1 VRHAFNQQHQI
12 VNQLV
17 SVIIPT
23 YNRGDL
29 IGRAIAS
36 VIAQT
41 YQNLEIIVVD
51 DASTEDI
58 AQAIAHIDDPR
69 LRSIRHETNLGGS
82 AARNTG
88 IKAAQG
94 EFVAFLDSDDTWLPH
109 KLQRQLEAISLVS
122 RSDNLVCYSQF
133 KSSPK
138 VFYAPSVFPSRG
150 KQPQETVADYLWAA
164 QGEMLTSSLLMHR
177 SLAQRTLFQ
186 PGLIKHQDLDFVI
199 RLEQQG
205 AVFVFVPQVLTIW
218 HNEVRGDRISRNR
231 DYQLSLNWINI
242 YRDQISERALQG
254 FMLKEIVPKMLLNPE
269 NKSQA
274 VKMLIKGRQAK
285 LIPLNRFLF
294 LIIQQAIP
302 RQYQQSLKAL
312 LQKAKLI
319 KKP

>member
-1 VRHAFNQQHQI
+1 
-12 VNQLV
+12 VNHLV

-23 YNRGDL
+23 YNRADL

-58 AQAIAHIDDPR
+58 PQAIAHIDDSR
-69 LRSIRHETNLGGS
+69 LQCIRHPTNLGGS

-109 KLQRQLEAISLVS
+109 KLQCQLAEISKVNI
-122 RSDNLVCYSQF
+122 SDNLVCYGQF
-133 KSSPK
+133 QSSPK
-138 VFYAPSVFPSRG
+138 VFYAPSVFPTRG
-150 KQPQETVADYLWAA
+150 KQPQETVADYLWAS

-199 RLEQQG
+199 RLEHQG

-231 DYQLSLNWINI
+231 DYQLSLNWINT
-242 YRDQISERALQG
+242 YGDRISERAMQG
-254 FMLKEIVPKMLLNPE
+254 FMLKEIVPKMLLNQEDKP
-269 NKSQA
+269 QA
-274 VKMLIKGRQAK
+274 IKMLIKGRKAG

-302 RQYQQSLKAL
+302 RQYQQSLKVF
-312 LQKAKLI
+312 LQKAKLL
-319 KKP
+319 KKK

>member
-1 VRHAFNQQHQI
+1 LLFKAKI

-58 AQAIAHIDDPR
+58 AQEIAHIDDPR
-69 LRSIRHETNLGGS
+69 LRYIHHETNLGGS

-94 EFVAFLDSDDTWLPH
+94 EFVAFLDSDDVWLPH
-109 KLQRQLEAISLVS
+109 KLQRQLAEISTVNIS
-122 RSDNLVCYSQF
+122 NNLVCYSQF
-133 KSSPK
+133 QSSPQ

-150 KQPQETVADYLWAA
+150 KQPQETVADYLWAS

-205 AVFVFVPQVLTIW
+205 AVFVFIPQVLTIW
-218 HNEVRGDRISRNR
+218 HNESRGDRISRNR
-231 DYQLSLNWINI
+231 DYQLSLNWINS
-242 YRDQISERALQG
+242 YRNQISERAMQG
-254 FMLKEIVPKMLLNPE
+254 FILKEIVPKMLLNHE
-269 NKSQA
+269 DKHQA
-274 VKMLIKGRQAK
+274 IKMLIEGRKAG

-302 RQYQQSLKAL
+302 RQYQRSLKAL
-312 LQKAKLI
+312 LQKVKLL
-319 KKP
+319 KKK

>member
-1 VRHAFNQQHQI
+1 M
-12 VNQLV
+12 NQLV

-29 IGRAIAS
+29 ISRAIAS

-58 AQAIAHIDDPR
+58 AQAIAHINDPR
-69 LRSIRHETNLGGS
+69 LRYLRHETNLGGS
-82 AARNTG
+82 VARNTG

-109 KLQRQLEAISLVS
+109 KLQRQLAEISTIS

-133 KSSPK
+133 QSSPK
-138 VFYAPSVFPSRG
+138 VFYAPSVFPTRG
-150 KQPQETVADYLWAA
+150 KQPQETVADYLWTS
-164 QGEMLTSSLLMHR
+164 QGEMLTSSLLIHR

-205 AVFVFVPQVLTIW
+205 AVFIFIPQVLTIW

-231 DYQLSLNWINI
+231 DYQLSLNWINT
-242 YRDQISERALQG
+242 YRNQISERALQG
-254 FMLKEIVPKMLLNPE
+254 FMLKEIVPKMLLNQEDKPL
-269 NKSQA
+269 A
-274 VKMLIKGRQAK
+274 VKMLIEGWQAK

-294 LIIQQAIP
+294 LIIQQATP

-312 LQKAKLI
+312 FQKVKLL
-319 KKP
+319 KKK

>member
-1 VRHAFNQQHQI
+1 M
-12 VNQLV
+12 NQLV

-23 YNRGDL
+23 YNRADL

-36 VIAQT
+36 VIAQIH
-41 YQNLEIIVVD
+41 QNLEIIVVD
-51 DASTEDI
+51 DASTENID
-58 AQAIAHIDDPR
+58 QAIAHIDDPR
-69 LRSIRHETNLGGS
+69 LQYIRHPTNLGGS

-94 EFVAFLDSDDTWLPH
+94 EFVAFLDSDDTWLPD
-109 KLQRQLEAISLVS
+109 KLQLQLAEISKVNI
-122 RSDNLVCYSQF
+122 SDNLVCYSQF
-133 KSSPK
+133 QSSPK
-138 VFYAPSVFPSRG
+138 VFYAPSVFPTRG
-150 KQPQETVADYLWAA
+150 KQPQETVADYLWAS

-231 DYQLSLNWINI
+231 DYQLSLNWINT
-242 YRDQISERALQG
+242 YREQISERALQG
-254 FMLKEIVPKMLLNPE
+254 FILKEIVPKMLLNHEDKP
-269 NKSQA
+269 QA
-274 VKMLIKGRQAK
+274 IAMLIKGMKAG

-312 LQKAKLI
+312 LQQVKLL
-319 KKP
+319 KKS

>member
-1 VRHAFNQQHQI
+1 M
-12 VNQLV
+12 NQLV

-41 YQNLEIIVVD
+41 YQNFEIIVVD

-58 AQAIAHIDDPR
+58 AQAIACIDDPR

-94 EFVAFLDSDDTWLPH
+94 AFVAFLDSDDTWLPH
-109 KLQRQLEAISLVS
+109 KLQRQLEKISTIS

-133 KSSPK
+133 QSSPK
-138 VFYAPSVFPSRG
+138 VFYAPSIFPSRG
-150 KQPQETVADYLWAA
+150 KQPQETVADYLWAS

-186 PGLIKHQDLDFVI
+186 TGLIKHQDLDFVI

-205 AVFVFVPQVLTIW
+205 AEFVFISQVLTIW

-231 DYQLSLNWINI
+231 DYQLCLNWINT

-269 NKSQA
+269 DKPQA

-285 LIPLNRFLF
+285 LISLNRFLF

-302 RQYQQSLKAL
+302 RQYQQSLKTL
-312 LQKAKLI
+312 FQKAKLI

>member
-1 VRHAFNQQHQI
+1 
-12 VNQLV
+12 VNYLV

-29 IGRAIAS
+29 VSRAIAS

-51 DASTEDI
+51 DASKDDI

-88 IKAAQG
+88 IKAALG

-109 KLQRQLEAISLVS
+109 KLQCQLEEISRVS
-122 RSDNLVCYSQF
+122 RSDNSDSLVCYSQF
-133 KSSPK
+133 QSSPQ
-138 VFYAPSVFPSRG
+138 VFYAPSVFPPRG
-150 KQPQETVADYLWAA
+150 KQPQETVADYLWTS

-205 AVFVFVPQVLTIW
+205 AAFIFIPQVLTIW
-218 HNEVRGDRISRNR
+218 HNESRGDRISRNR
-231 DYQLSLNWINI
+231 DYQLSLNWINT

-254 FMLKEIVPKMLLNPE
+254 FMLKEIVPKMLLNHKDKP
-269 NKSQA
+269 QA
-274 VKMLIKGRQAK
+274 VKMLIKGWQAK

-294 LIIQQAIP
+294 LIVQQAMP
-302 RQYQQSLKAL
+302 RHYQQSLKAL

>member
-1 VRHAFNQQHQI
+1 

-23 YNRGDL
+23 YNRADL

-36 VIAQT
+36 VIAQIH
-41 YQNLEIIVVD
+41 QNLEIIVVD
-51 DASTEDI
+51 DASTENID
-58 AQAIAHIDDPR
+58 QAIAHIDDPR
-69 LRSIRHETNLGGS
+69 LQYIRHPTNLGGS

-94 EFVAFLDSDDTWLPH
+94 EFVAFLDSDDTWLPD
-109 KLQRQLEAISLVS
+109 KLQLQLAEISKVNI
-122 RSDNLVCYSQF
+122 SDNLVCYSQF
-133 KSSPK
+133 QSSPK
-138 VFYAPSVFPSRG
+138 VFYAPSVFPTRG
-150 KQPQETVADYLWAA
+150 KQPQETVADYLWAS

-231 DYQLSLNWINI
+231 DYQLSLNWINT
-242 YRDQISERALQG
+242 YREQISERALQG
-254 FMLKEIVPKMLLNPE
+254 FILKEIVPKMLLNHEDKP
-269 NKSQA
+269 QA
-274 VKMLIKGRQAK
+274 IAMLIKGMKAG

-312 LQKAKLI
+312 LQQVKLL
-319 KKP
+319 KKS

>member
-1 VRHAFNQQHQI
+1 

-23 YNRGDL
+23 YNRADL

-36 VIAQT
+36 VIAQIH
-41 YQNLEIIVVD
+41 QNLEIIVVD

-58 AQAIAHIDDPR
+58 DQAIAHIDDPR
-69 LRSIRHETNLGGS
+69 LQYIRHPTNLGGS

-94 EFVAFLDSDDTWLPH
+94 EFVAFLDSDDTWLPD
-109 KLQRQLEAISLVS
+109 KLQLQLAEISKVNI
-122 RSDNLVCYSQF
+122 SDNLVCYSQF
-133 KSSPK
+133 QSSPK
-138 VFYAPSVFPSRG
+138 VFYAPSVFPTRG
-150 KQPQETVADYLWAA
+150 KQPQETVADYLWAS

-231 DYQLSLNWINI
+231 DYQLSLNWINT
-242 YRDQISERALQG
+242 YREQISERALQG
-254 FMLKEIVPKMLLNPE
+254 FILKEIVPKMLLNHEDKP
-269 NKSQA
+269 QA
-274 VKMLIKGRQAK
+274 IAMLIKGMKAG

-312 LQKAKLI
+312 LQQVKLL
-319 KKP
+319 KKS

>member
-1 VRHAFNQQHQI
+1 
-12 VNQLV
+12 VNHLV

-41 YQNLEIIVVD
+41 YQNLEIIVID

-58 AQAIAHIDDPR
+58 AQAIAHIDDSR
-69 LRSIRHETNLGGS
+69 LQYIRHQTNLGGS
-82 AARNTG
+82 VARNTG
-88 IKAAQG
+88 IQAARG

-109 KLQRQLEAISLVS
+109 KLQSQLKTISTVT

-133 KSSPK
+133 QSSPK
-138 VFYAPSVFPSRG
+138 VFYAPSVFPPRG
-150 KQPQETVADYLWAA
+150 KQPQETVADYLWAS

-186 PGLIKHQDLDFVI
+186 PELIKHQDLDFVI

-205 AVFVFVPQVLTIW
+205 AVFVFMPQVLTIW
-218 HNEVRGDRISRNR
+218 HNESRGDRISRNR
-231 DYQLSLNWINI
+231 DYQISLNWINT
-242 YRDQISERALQG
+242 YRDQISERAMQG
-254 FMLKEIVPKMLLNPE
+254 FMLKEIVPKMLLNQEDKP
-269 NKSQA
+269 QGI
-274 VKMLIKGRQAK
+274 KMLIEGRKAG

-312 LQKAKLI
+312 LQKAKLL
-319 KKP
+319 KKK